1 MFLHE
6 YRDDEY
12 KKRKLKTTRE
22 KREKTRETHARKNT
36 LRKWVRNTLR
46 TLAKVHTHT
55 TLHYTTLHT
64 NEE

>member
-6 YRDDEY
+6 YRDKRLEY

-22 KREKTRETHARKNT
+22 KEKHARKNT
-36 LRKWVRNTLR
+36 PRNW
-46 TLAKVHTHT
+46 AKCPEDITKSTHSH